1 MSQYT
6 TKTAVQ
12 NYLLTNINA
21 SFDTQLTA
29 YIEAMSDFIDRRAGY
44 PIFVEDETTR
54 LYDGSGATAQ
64 LISPVH
70 TITEVLVDTVEPS
83 DTILLK
89 YPYNSDIKTQLTLKS
104 GIFTDDLANV
114 SVTGKH
120 CLAVTLPEK
129 IKWACTVLVAGIVNQ
144 VNNQTEGVQSEKVG
158 EYQVSYRD
166 SKERNDYKLALE
178 IIDSYRRITF

>member
-12 NYLLTNINA
+12 NYLLTNIDT

-29 YIEAMSDFIDRRAGY
+29 YIEAMSEFIDSRAGY

-54 LYDGSGATAQ
+54 LYDGNGQSS
-64 LISPVH
+64 LCINPVH
-70 TITEVLVDTVEPS
+70 TITEVLVDTVAPS
-83 DTILLK
+83 ETILLK
-89 YPYNSDIKTQLTLKS
+89 GPYNNDIKTTLLLKS
-104 GIFTDDLANV
+104 GVFTEDFANV
-114 SVTGKH
+114 SVTGMH
-120 CLAVTLPEK
+120 CLAATLPEK
-129 IKWACTVLVAGIVNQ
+129 ITWACTVLVAGIVNQ

-158 EYQVSYRD
+158 EYQVTYRD
-166 SKERNDYKLALE
+166 SKERNDYKLAMD

>member
-1 MSQYT
+1 MSYT
-6 TKTAVQ
+6 TKASVQ
-12 NYLLTNINA
+12 NYLLTNIDA

-29 YIEAMSDFIDRRAGY
+29 YITAMTEFIDGRAGY
-44 PIFVEDETTR
+44 PVFSETETTR
-54 LYDGSGATAQ
+54 LYDGSGTYTQ
-64 LISPVH
+64 LITPVH

-83 DTILLK
+83 ATVLLK
-89 YPYNSDIKTQLTLKS
+89 APYNNDIKTQLTLKS
-104 GIFTDDLANV
+104 GVFTEDFANV
-114 SVTGKH
+114 SVTGIH

-166 SKERNDYKLALE
+166 SKERTDYKLALD